1 MLSTIV
7 AVVYLVQCVRN
18 VIPRLFKFSSE
29 GEFLA
34 YLTVG
39 IIVALLPR
47 ILRKQVAERHIVL

>member
-7 AVVYLVQCVRN
+7 AVVYLVQCVQN

-29 GEFLA
+29 GEFLP